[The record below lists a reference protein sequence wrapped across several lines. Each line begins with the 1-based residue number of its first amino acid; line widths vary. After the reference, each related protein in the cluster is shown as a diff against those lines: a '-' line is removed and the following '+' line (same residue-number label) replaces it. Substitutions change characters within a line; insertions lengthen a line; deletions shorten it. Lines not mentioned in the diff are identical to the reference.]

1 MQLQTPV
8 LELILALAE
17 DYVLSIS
24 EIAGGGHSAS
34 SRHYVGD
41 AIDINLIDSEPVNA
55 SHPDVAEFMQR
66 CRDLGCTEVLGPGD
80 PGHNTHVHAAPIAT
94 QMSVPI

>member
-24 EIAGGGHSAS
+24 EIAGGSHSAN
-34 SRHYVGD
+34 SRHYAGV
-41 AIDINLIDSEPVNA
+41 AIDITFVGSKPVTA
-55 SHPDVAEFMQR
+55 SPPDVAEFMQR

-80 PGHNTHVHAAPIAT
+80 PGHSTHVHAALARHT
-94 QMSVPI
+94 